1 VQKKLIFQTPQMK
14 QSRRGQNTRI
24 GIFFAVAATVLWS
37 GNFIV
42 ARGIIQEVS
51 PIALSFFRWATAT
64 LILFPFAFRAVK
76 ADAALLTKHR
86 FYLFFTALC
95 GIAIFNTLVYV
106 AGHYSPA
113 INLALIGTTSAP
125 VFSTVLAAIFLK
137 EKIRAARL
145 AGMLIC
151 FAGILLLLSKGSW
164 AILRTFRFGTGDAWV
179 LAGAF
184 AFAVYTIQV
193 RRKPKDLSNLS
204 FLWTLFALG
213 TLMLLPFYLW
223 EAQRVAPIN
232 WTPGIFTV
240 ILYLGAGTSVA
251 AFLIW
256 NLAIGH
262 LGAARTAI
270 FGNLIPL
277 FSTIEAV
284 LILGEPVQSIH
295 FSSGL
300 LILAGLI
307 IANKRNKENA
317 PNSAQRIAEAE
328 HER

>member
-1 VQKKLIFQTPQMK
+1 MPLTQPVQNIRT
-14 QSRRGQNTRI
+14 
-24 GIFFAVAATVLWS
+24 GIFFAVTATLLWS

-42 ARGIIQEVS
+42 ARGIIQQVS
-51 PIALSFFRWATAT
+51 PIALSFFRWAAAT
-64 LILFPFAFRAVK
+64 LILLPFAFRAVQ
-76 ADAALLTKHR
+76 ADARLLLRNKV
-86 FYLFFTALC
+86 YLLFTALC
-95 GIAIFNTLVYV
+95 GITIFNTLVYV

-137 EKIRAARL
+137 EKIKTARL
-145 AGMLIC
+145 AGILLC

-204 FLWTLFALG
+204 FLWILFALG
-213 TLMLLPFYLW
+213 TLMLLPFYMW
-223 EAQRVAPIN
+223 ETQRAAPIN
-232 WTPGIFTV
+232 WTSGIFAV

-277 FSTIEAV
+277 FSTVEAV

-295 FSSGL
+295 LWSGL
-300 LILAGLI
+300 LILVGLI
-307 IANKRNKENA
+307 IANRTIRENA
-317 PNSAQRIAEAE
+317 LSATPQVPESA